1 MSLITDSDAVAA
13 FCARQKGAEFVTIDT
28 EFMRE
33 RTYWPI
39 LCVVQVAGPGEA
51 IAIDALAE
59 GIDLKPLLALMSDP
73 STLKVF
79 HAARQDLEIFFQLSG
94 EVPHPIFDTQVA
106 GMVCGFGDAASYE
119 TLVKRLAGASLDKAS
134 RFTDWAHRPLT
145 ERQINYALADV
156 VHLRTVY
163 DRLQHLLAE
172 NGRTAWF
179 AEEMGDLVDPAIY
192 RSDPHQAWRRFRIR
206 GRADRKFLGVLR
218 ALAAWREQAAQQR
231 DLPRGR
237 IMRDEAVLEIAS
249 HAPKTIE
256 ALART
261 RSLGKGVAEGKLGKE
276 ILAAIADGLAD
287 PDPPPAVPAKAEAP
301 PGIGPLIE
309 LLRVL
314 LKQRCEDFQVAQK
327 LVASADDLEAIAA
340 DDNAP
345 VRALSGWRRDVFG
358 NDALALKHGRL
369 ALTAGNNKIEL
380 VPLPERRD
388 EAKRARASG

>member
-1 MSLITDSDAVAA
+1 MSLITESAAVAA
-13 FCARQKGAEFVTIDT
+13 FCARQKGAQFVTVDT

-39 LCVVQVAGPGEA
+39 LCVVQVAGPEEA
-51 IAIDALAE
+51 VAIDALAE
-59 GIDLKPLLALMSDP
+59 GIDLKPLLALMADARI
-73 STLKVF
+73 LKVF

-94 EVPHPIFDTQVA
+94 EVPHPIFDSQVA
-106 GMVCGFGDAASYE
+106 AMVCGFGDAVSYE

-145 ERQINYALADV
+145 ERQIEYALADV

-172 NGRTAWF
+172 NGRAGWF
-179 AEEMGDLVDPAIY
+179 EEEMADLVDPAIY
-192 RSDPHQAWRRFRIR
+192 RSEPAEAWRRFRIR
-206 GRADRKFLGVLR
+206 GRADQRFLGVLR
-218 ALAAWREQAAQQR
+218 ALAAWRETAAQQR

-237 IMRDEAVLEIAS
+237 IMRDEAVLEIAA
-249 HAPKTIE
+249 HAPKTIV

-261 RSLGKGVAEGKLGKE
+261 RSLGKGIAEGKLGHD
-276 ILAAIADGLAD
+276 ILAAVAEGLAD
-287 PDPPPAVPAKAEAP
+287 PDPPPAIPAKAEAP

-314 LKQRCEDFQVAQK
+314 LKQRCEHFQVAQK
-327 LVASADDLEAIAA
+327 LVASSDDLEAIAT
-340 DDNAP
+340 DDNAA

-369 ALTAGNNKIEL
+369 ALTAGNNRIEL
-380 VPLPERRD
+380 VPLERR
-388 EAKRARASG
+388 EATPTRARA

>member
-1 MSLITDSDAVAA
+1 MSLITDSAAVAA
-13 FCARQKGAEFVTIDT
+13 FCARQKGAQFVTVDT

-39 LCVVQVAGPGEA
+39 LCVVQVAGPEEA
-51 IAIDALAE
+51 VAIDALAE
-59 GIDLKPLLALMSDP
+59 GIDLKPLLALMADARI
-73 STLKVF
+73 LKVF

-94 EVPHPIFDTQVA
+94 EVPHPIFDSQVA
-106 GMVCGFGDAASYE
+106 AMVCGFGDAVSYE

-145 ERQINYALADV
+145 ERQIEYALADV

-172 NGRTAWF
+172 NGRAGWF
-179 AEEMGDLVDPAIY
+179 EEEMADLVDPAIY
-192 RSDPHQAWRRFRIR
+192 RSEPAEAWRRFRIR
-206 GRADRKFLGVLR
+206 GRADQRFLGVLR
-218 ALAAWREQAAQQR
+218 ALAAWRETAAQQR

-237 IMRDEAVLEIAS
+237 IMRDEAVLEIAA
-249 HAPKTIE
+249 HAPKTIA

-261 RSLGKGVAEGKLGKE
+261 RSLGKGIAEGKLGHD
-276 ILAAIADGLAD
+276 ILAAVAEGLAD
-287 PDPPPAVPAKAEAP
+287 PDPPPAIPAKAEAP

-314 LKQRCEDFQVAQK
+314 LKQRCEHFQVAQK
-327 LVASADDLEAIAA
+327 LVASSDDLEAIAT
-340 DDNAP
+340 DDNAA

-369 ALTAGNNKIEL
+369 ALTAGNNRIEL
-380 VPLPERRD
+380 VPLERR
-388 EAKRARASG
+388 EATPTRARA

>member
-1 MSLITDSDAVAA
+1 MSLITESAAVAA
-13 FCARQKGAEFVTIDT
+13 FCDRQKGAEFVTVDT

-39 LCVVQVAGPGEA
+39 LCLVQVAGPEETV
-51 IAIDALAE
+51 AIDALAE
-59 GIDLKPLLALMSDP
+59 GIDLSPLLALMSDP
-73 STLKVF
+73 HTLKVF

-94 EVPHPIFDTQVA
+94 EVPHPVFDTQVA
-106 GMVCGFGDAASYE
+106 AMVCGFGDAVSYE

-145 ERQINYALADV
+145 DRQIKYALDDV

-172 NGRTAWF
+172 NGRAGWF
-179 AEEMGDLVDPAIY
+179 EEEMSDLVDPAIY
-192 RSDPHQAWRRFRIR
+192 RSNPTEAWRRFRIR
-206 GRADRKFLGVLR
+206 GRAERRFLGVLR

-237 IMRDEAVLEIAS
+237 IMRDEAVLEIAA

-261 RSLGKGVAEGKLGKE
+261 RSLGKGVAEGKLGRE
-276 ILAAIADGLAD
+276 ILDAVAQGLAD
-287 PDPPPAVPAKAEAP
+287 PDPPPAMPAKAEAP
-301 PGIGPLIE
+301 PGIGPLVE

-314 LKQRCEDFQVAQK
+314 LKQRCEHFQVAQK
-327 LVASADDLEAIAA
+327 LVASSDDLEAIAA

-345 VRALSGWRRDVFG
+345 VRALAGWRRDVFG

-369 ALTAGNNKIEL
+369 ALTAGRNRIEL
-380 VPLPERRD
+380 VPLPERR
-388 EAKRARASG
+388 ETVPTRARA

>member
-1 MSLITDSDAVAA
+1 MSLITESAAVAA
-13 FCARQKGAEFVTIDT
+13 FCARQKGAQFVTVDT

-39 LCVVQVAGPGEA
+39 LCVVQVAGPEEA
-51 IAIDALAE
+51 VAIDALAE
-59 GIDLKPLLALMSDP
+59 GIDLKPLLALMADARI
-73 STLKVF
+73 LKVF

-94 EVPHPIFDTQVA
+94 EVPHPIFDSQVA
-106 GMVCGFGDAASYE
+106 AMVCGFGDAVSYE

-145 ERQINYALADV
+145 ERQIEYALADV

-172 NGRTAWF
+172 NGRAGWF
-179 AEEMGDLVDPAIY
+179 EEEMTDLVDPAIY
-192 RSDPHQAWRRFRIR
+192 RSEPAEAWRRFRIR
-206 GRADRKFLGVLR
+206 GRADQRFLGVLR
-218 ALAAWREQAAQQR
+218 ALAAWRETAAQQR

-237 IMRDEAVLEIAS
+237 IMRDEAVLEIAA
-249 HAPKTIE
+249 HAPKTIA

-261 RSLGKGVAEGKLGKE
+261 RSLGKGIAEGKLGHD
-276 ILAAIADGLAD
+276 ILAAVAEGLAD
-287 PDPPPAVPAKAEAP
+287 PDPPPAIPAKAEAP

-314 LKQRCEDFQVAQK
+314 LKQRCEHFQVAQK
-327 LVASADDLEAIAA
+327 LVASSDDLEAIAT
-340 DDNAP
+340 DDNAA

-369 ALTAGNNKIEL
+369 ALTAGNNRIEL
-380 VPLPERRD
+380 VPLERR
-388 EAKRARASG
+388 EATPTRARA

>member
-1 MSLITDSDAVAA
+1 MTLITDSDAVAA
-13 FCARQKGAEFVTIDT
+13 FCARQKGAQFAAIDT

-39 LCVVQVAGPGEA
+39 LCVVQVAGPEEA
-51 IAIDALAE
+51 VAIDALAE
-59 GIDLKPLLALMSDP
+59 GIDLEPLLALMSDP
-73 STLKVF
+73 ATLKVF
-79 HAARQDLEIFFQLSG
+79 HAARQDLEIFFPLAG
-94 EVPHPIFDTQVA
+94 DGPHPVFDTQVA
-106 GMVCGFGDAASYE
+106 AMVCGFGDAVSYE
-119 TLVKRLAGASLDKAS
+119 TLVKRLAGATLDKAS

-179 AEEMGDLVDPAIY
+179 AEEMGDLVDPAIC
-192 RSDPHQAWRRFRIR
+192 RSDPHPARRRFRIMV
-206 GRADRKFLGVLR
+206 RAVVRFLGVLR

-301 PGIGPLIE
+301 PGIAPLIE
-309 LLRVL
+309 LLRRL
-314 LKQRCEDFQVAQK
+314 LNQRREDAQVAQK
-327 LVASADDLEAIAA
+327 LVASADDLEAVAA

-358 NDALALKHGRL
+358 KDALALKHGRL
-369 ALTAGNNKIEL
+369 ALTVGRNRIEL
-380 VPLPERRD
+380 IPVPERTP
-388 EAKRARASG
+388 AA